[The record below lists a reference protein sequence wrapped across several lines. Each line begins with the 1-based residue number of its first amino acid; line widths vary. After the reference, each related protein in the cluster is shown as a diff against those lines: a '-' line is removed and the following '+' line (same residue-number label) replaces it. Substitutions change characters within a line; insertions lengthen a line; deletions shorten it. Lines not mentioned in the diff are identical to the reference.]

1 MQSNNLI
8 LRNLKIGYKSHVVL
22 SEIDIEIDK
31 PSFILLCGRNGS
43 GKSTL
48 LKTILGLIN
57 PLAGEII
64 VNGKNPSEISVAEQ
78 AKIFSYV
85 AAKPVMLS
93 NISLRQI
100 VETGRAPY
108 TSWLNKLSLKDIE
121 LVNQAIDYLKITHIE
136 NKNIAEVSDGER
148 QKAMIARALAQD
160 TPFLLLD
167 EPTAFLDYP
176 SKIEFIKILNNLA
189 KQFSKT
195 IIITSHELDILIPNI
210 DSIWFCHN
218 SKLYIDNFQN
228 LKNNKDFQE
237 FFMKIE

>member
-22 SEIDIEIDK
+22 SNIDINIDE

-57 PLAGEII
+57 PLDGQII

-85 AAKPVMLS
+85 SAKPVILS

-108 TSWLNKLSLKDIE
+108 TSWLNKLSPKDIE
-121 LVNQAIDYLKITHIE
+121 LVNQAIDFLKITHIE

-148 QKAMIARALAQD
+148 QKAMIARALAQN

-176 SKIEFIKILNNLA
+176 SK
-189 KQFSKT
+189 
-195 IIITSHELDILIPNI
+195 
-210 DSIWFCHN
+210 
-218 SKLYIDNFQN
+218 
-228 LKNNKDFQE
+228 
-237 FFMKIE
+237 